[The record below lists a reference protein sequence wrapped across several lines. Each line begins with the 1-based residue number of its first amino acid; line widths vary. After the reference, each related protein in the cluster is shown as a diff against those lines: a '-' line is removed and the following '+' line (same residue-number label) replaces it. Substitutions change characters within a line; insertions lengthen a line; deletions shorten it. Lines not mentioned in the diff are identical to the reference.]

1 MRNLTQEAIELAE
14 KTIIQM
20 NPALADKQVRE
31 QLQSMQKAMIISQLE
46 MLYEYYI
53 EQFTQDIIHK
63 YDNVV

>member
-14 KTIIQM
+14 KAIIQM
-20 NPALADKQVRE
+20 NPALADKQIRE
-31 QLQSMQKAMIISQLE
+31 QLQPMQKAMVISHLE
-46 MLYEYYI
+46 MLYEHYI